1 MLTTAVSSS
10 MFGTIVEANGLHF
23 EETLTGFK
31 YLGNL
36 AHELR
41 SDGYSVPL
49 AYEEALGYMFSD
61 VCYDK
66 DGLTAAMVF
75 LSMDTAWSGSG
86 RDNNYRNEGSS
97 PLHAKL
103 ESLYQTYGYH
113 ESLNTYFIS
122 PNRATTDQ
130 LFASIRSSP
139 EGNTKAQ
146 NTSIGSLPVLRIRDV
161 TLGLDSGTDNGLS
174 RLTGADAGQMIT
186 VWSEVKADDGAIS
199 QVRVT
204 LRGSGTEPKI
214 KIYIEASSA
223 TQAAAIH
230 GACGIFKEV
239 LSTWIKPFAPEAT
252 YASTQFTS
260 SGHSF
265 IA

>member
-1 MLTTAVSSS
+1 M
-10 MFGTIVEANGLHF
+10 HF

-66 DGLTAAMVF
+66 DGLTAAMLF
-75 LSMDTAWSGSG
+75 LAMDTAWSGSNQDKNDG
-86 RDNNYRNEGSS
+86 TEKSCAENHNPR

-103 ESLYQTYGYH
+103 QSLYETYGYH
-113 ESLNTYFIS
+113 ESLNTYFVS

-139 EGNTKAQ
+139 EGDTRAKGA
-146 NTSIGSLPVLRIRDV
+146 SIGAVPVLRIRDV
-161 TLGLDSGTDNGLS
+161 TLGLDSGTENGLS

-186 VWSEVKADDGAIS
+186 VWSEIQSDDGVVS
-199 QVRVT
+199 QVRAT

-214 KIYIEASSA
+214 KIYIEASA
-223 TQAAAIH
+223 ETQAAAIN
-230 GACGIFKEV
+230 GACGIFREV
-239 LSTWIKPFAPEAT
+239 LSTWISPFAPEAT
-252 YASTQFTS
+252 YASTQLTS
-260 SGHSF
+260 SGYSF
-265 IA
+265 VVG